1 MKKYLCIL
9 AVSFL
14 LASSAS
20 AVRTGSGIMTFDTV
34 PGWGLGTD
42 GKSVLGP
49 THGSV
54 VIDKAGNIYTSANK
68 GVVVFNPAGKVVRS
82 FIDEE
87 HAGLHDMEI
96 HEEHG
101 VEYIYAAQNKGGVGI
116 KFKAKTGEIVLTLGL
131 TNESGLALTALK
143 PTAITVAPNGDIFL
157 SDGYA
162 SNIIFKYDKNG
173 KYLKHFGKAGDG
185 LKEFHTPHG
194 MTLDTRYDP
203 PRLLICDRNHQPIGR
218 LLHYDLEGSFIE
230 EAATKLAMPTAVAI
244 QGDYVSVT
252 SLEGRLSILDK
263 SNAVVSVLGY
273 NANPGADGGA
283 WYNVPQQDWKEGVFS
298 GTHGSYWDKDGNLYV
313 QDWNRDGRIMKLVR
327 VHQ

>member
-1 MKKYLCIL
+1 MKKCIGI
-9 AVSFL
+9 AIVTL
-14 LASSAS
+14 LLGASLN
-20 AVRTGSGIMTFDTV
+20 AVRTGSGILTFDTV
-34 PGWGLGTD
+34 SGWGLGAD

-54 VIDKAGNIYTSANK
+54 VIDKAGNVYTSADK
-68 GVVVFNPAGKVVRS
+68 GVVVFNPDGQVVRS
-82 FIDEE
+82 YIDKD
-87 HAGLHDMEI
+87 HSGLHDMEI
-96 HEEHG
+96 REEYG

-116 KFKAKTGEIVLTLGL
+116 KFLASTGQIIMTLGFPG
-131 TNESGLALTALK
+131 ESGLKLEK
-143 PTAITVAPNGDIFL
+143 MSPTAITVAANGDIFL
-157 SDGYA
+157 SDGYG

-194 MTLDTRYDP
+194 MTLDARYNP

-218 LLHYDLEGSFIE
+218 LLHYDLEGNFIA
-230 EAATKLAMPTAVAI
+230 EAATKLSWPTAVAI

-273 NANPGADGGA
+273 NADPGPDGKA
-283 WYNVPQQDWKEGVFS
+283 WYNVKQEDWKEGIFS
-298 GTHGSYWDKDGNLYV
+298 GTHGSQWDKDGNLYV
-313 QDWNRDGRIMKLVR
+313 QDWNVDGRIMKLVR
-327 VHQ
+327 VR